1 MFEEEATP
9 VVGLSSGSGGGP
21 TPGDVVFRILCNKSK
36 TGQVI
41 GKGGSVIKQLRDET
55 LSRIKVENMVPGSD
69 DRVIVISAPDTPGEE
84 SSPALDAA
92 VRIYAVM
99 MATTVMPGGDDAD
112 AAAIAA
118 ADAIVG
124 AEAAP
129 EVKASVRLLIPKSQ
143 TGCLIGKGG
152 IIINEMREQTGA
164 QIRVCNKD
172 QIPVCALQGDD
183 MVQITGESSAVL
195 CGFHAVLAKLRATPP
210 REALSGQI
218 IGNSAQ
224 QVPGMPGA
232 YPTAGSKRPLDMMQ
246 PNAQGQFMGA
256 GAPQYMGQPQ
266 FGGQQQYMGGYS
278 APMFPGQAPPVPAS
292 RAPSG
297 SAGNQ
302 VLFRVLCPGNR
313 TGSVIGRS
321 GDTIKALREQS
332 GAKIKVEDAIPGSEE
347 RVVAIS
353 CAEDGVSPMSPAQV
367 ALLRVYACIAE
378 PPQGAGAAAYTGPP
392 PFRLLIPGQQV
403 GCLIGKGGAIIK
415 AMREESGAHIKILPH
430 EQLPGCALEG
440 DELLEIG
447 AASPHACAA
456 AVQAVSTRLRAYV
469 PRPDAPIAMPL
480 A

>member
-1 MFEEEATP
+1 
-9 VVGLSSGSGGGP
+9 VKL
-21 TPGDVVFRILCNKSK
+21 
-36 TGQVI
+36 
-41 GKGGSVIKQLRDET
+41 
-55 LSRIKVENMVPGSD
+55 ENVVPGSD
-69 DRVIVISAPDTPGEE
+69 ERVIVISAPDTPGEE
-84 SSPALDAA
+84 SSPALEAA
-92 VRIYAVM
+92 VRVYAVM
-99 MATTVMPGGDDAD
+99 SAPKAAFPIGDDAD
-112 AAAIAA
+112 AAAVAA
-118 ADAIVG
+118 AAAEAVVG
-124 AEAAP
+124 AEATP
-129 EVKASVRLLIPKSQ
+129 EVKATLRLLVPSSQ

-152 IIINEMREQTGA
+152 VIIVEMREQSGA
-164 QIRVCNKD
+164 QIRVCAKE
-172 QIPVCALQGDD
+172 QLPSCALKGDD

-195 CGFHAVLAKLRATPP
+195 RAFHLVLAKLRETPP
-210 REALSGQI
+210 REALSGQA
-218 IGNSAQ
+218 IGNTAQ
-224 QVPGMPGA
+224 QMAPA
-232 YPTAGSKRPLDMMQ
+232 YPVAGSKRPLDMMQ
-246 PNAQGQFMGA
+246 PYAPPGQYGVP
-256 GAPQYMGQPQ
+256 PQYMGGAGQ
-266 FGGQQQYMGGYS
+266 FAPPPPYMGGAYPGQE
-278 APMFPGQAPPVPAS
+278 APMYPGQQAPMYPGQAPHAAAPAPF
-292 RAPSG
+292 RAPTG
-297 SAGNQ
+297 SAGAQ
-302 VLFRVLCPGNR
+302 VVFRVLCPGNR

-332 GAKIKVEDAIPGSEE
+332 GAKIKMLDASPGCEE